1 MSTRNGT
8 FKRIR
13 LKSPTR
19 PVPVTAN
26 NIPMSSRH
34 NTSILPSIVDTA
46 SPSCPFEE
54 FQIEIHFHILSFL
67 DFQASPLVK
76 ENIPIYLKRLLQNY
90 GSISKSTLKFAL
102 LYLQMNPII
111 GYDNFETPYVL
122 DFLLWCIRNK
132 VAFQKFVVGHDMSM
146 RAMHLHQYLITNC
159 NFAKLQEFKTLSKP
173 DVGPQSLFMDLT
185 HNNMLESQHLPLNIL
200 NADYTLHDAIV
211 QSLGVKQQPVLK
223 SLLVNLKIEVY
234 HRPILDTFCHTLEK
248 LELFLCHSLSIK
260 ETDAFYTGLNDICT
274 AISKMTKLKELEIT
288 VFGNPKHFL
297 QQVNYPLDIKSNSL
311 ETFVLKQANVNILEC
326 PNLKQCH
333 LVNDVDDGNVRIKET
348 DDISCDDDNICELK
362 YGQVKGDL
370 HGTFRVPNECMFHIE
385 LERDPDFSDDDDD
398 SDDGIPFPV
407 QLLFNALRDF

>member
-13 LKSPTR
+13 LTSPTR
-19 PVPVTAN
+19 PAAPTVTGN
-26 NIPMSSRH
+26 NIPVSSRH
-34 NTSILPSIVDTA
+34 NTSTLPSIVDSA
-46 SPSCPFEE
+46 KPSCPFE
-54 FQIEIHFHILSFL
+54 QCQNEIHFHILSFL
-67 DFQASPLVK
+67 DFEVGPLER
-76 ENIPIYLKRLLQNY
+76 ENIPIYLKRLLQRY

-102 LYLQMNPII
+102 SYLQMNPVI

-132 VAFQKFVVGHDMSM
+132 VAFKNFVVGHELSM

-173 DVGPQSLFMDLT
+173 DVGRQSLFMDLT
-185 HNNMLESQHLPLNIL
+185 HVNMLDGHFLPLNIL
-200 NADYTLHDAIV
+200 NADYTIHDAIV
-211 QSLGVKQQPVLK
+211 QSLGIKQPPVLK

-234 HRPILDTFCHTLEK
+234 HRPVLDVFCHTLEK
-248 LELFLCHSLSIK
+248 LELFLCHSLSIQ
-260 ETDAFYTGLNDICT
+260 ETDAFYTGLNDICA

-297 QQVNYPLDIKSNSL
+297 QNVNYPLDIKSNSL

-348 DDISCDDDNICELK
+348 DQISCNDNNICELK

-385 LERDPDFSDDDDD
+385 LERDPDFSDDD
-398 SDDGIPFPV
+398 SDNDIPFPV

>member
-19 PVPVTAN
+19 PVPGTAN

-34 NTSILPSIVDTA
+34 NTSILPTIVDSA
-46 SPSCPFEE
+46 SPSCPFEQ
-54 FQIEIHFHILSFL
+54 FQIEIHFNILSYL
-67 DFQASPLVK
+67 DFGVGPLKK
-76 ENIPIYLKRLLQNY
+76 ENIPIYLKHLLQNY

-102 LYLQMNPII
+102 SYLQMNPII
-111 GYDNFETPYVL
+111 GYDNFETSYVL

-132 VAFQKFVVGHDMSM
+132 VAFKNFVVGHDMSM
-146 RAMHLHQYLITNC
+146 RSMHLHQYIITNC
-159 NFAKLQEFKTLSKP
+159 NFAKLTEFKTLSKP

-185 HNNMLESQHLPLNIL
+185 NANMLDSHYLPLHIL
-200 NADYTLHDAIV
+200 NADYTIHNAIV
-211 QSLGVKQQPVLK
+211 YSVGVKQQSVLK

-234 HRPILDTFCHTLEK
+234 HRPILDTFCHTLER

-274 AISKMTKLKELEIT
+274 AISKMQKLKELEIT
-288 VFGNPKHFL
+288 MFGNPNHFL

-311 ETFVLKQANVNILEC
+311 EIFVLKQANVNILEC

-333 LVNDVDDGNVRIKET
+333 LINDVDDGNVRIKET

-362 YGQVKGDL
+362 YGQVKKDL
-370 HGTFRVPNECMFHIE
+370 HGTFRVPNDCMFHIE
-385 LERDPDFSDDDDD
+385 LDRDYDFSDDD
-398 SDDGIPFPV
+398 SDDDILQF
-407 QLLFNALRDF
+407 LFNVF